1 MRKENIILYDFIPNC
16 TGITKTYFVALLNRK
31 NMIVNYFS
39 YKTKLTLLRKC
50 QPMTSFEAD

>member
-1 MRKENIILYDFIPNC
+1 MRKENIILYGFIPNC
-16 TGITKTYFVALLNRK
+16 TGITKTIFVALLNRK

-50 QPMTSFEAD
+50 QPMTLFEAD